1 MKTIYIS
8 LLLFLSNVIY
18 AQNTTKIKDSIYFNI
33 NCKSE
38 LSFLKI
44 KKEKKLYRIS
54 FHVNGDSIAFLGK
67 KIKFTK
73 KNNQTKF
80 INCNEMSKLSMKQ
93 YINIMENKI
102 VYIFKNNKMF
112 YLVDEM
118 TYYKRGQD

>member
-1 MKTIYIS
+1 MKTIYITII
-8 LLLFLSNVIY
+8 LLLSHIFY
-18 AQNTTKIKDSIYFNI
+18 AQNNTATKESIYFNI

-44 KKEKKLYRIS
+44 KKEKKQYRIS

-112 YLVDEM
+112 YLVHEM
-118 TYYKRGQD
+118 TYYERGQD